1 MSKAPTPEMPSAS
14 PCGSGTQ
21 VSSHQSTRAHRAN
34 SYISPLICKQIIYAW
49 ALDAPKLQLPT
60 DVGFQVGKDSNI
72 QYLVLQVHYH
82 LTSEKGD
89 LRYYFKLRV
98 LNNLIF
104 L

>member
-21 VSSHQSTRAHRAN
+21 VSSHTSKRLAN
-34 SYISPLICKQIIYAW
+34 SHIYPLISLYKQIIYAW
-49 ALDAPKLQLPT
+49 ALDAPKLQLPN

-89 LRYYFKLRV
+89 F
-98 LNNLIF
+98 
-104 L
+104 